1 MDDPE
6 CDLHSYG
13 DGDFYDQQLYG
24 DSLRWRRY
32 ARGFSD
38 AIKPDGEPWRFG
50 NFYGDD
56 EPRLHA
62 LGF

>member
-6 CDLHSYG
+6 RDLDPNG

-24 DSLRWRRY
+24 DSLRCRRS
-32 ARGFSD
+32 RGFGD
-38 AIKPDGEPWRFG
+38 AIEQDGESWECS
-50 NFYGDD
+50 NLYGDD
-56 EPRLHA
+56 EHRLYG